1 MEPIVVEPALGTLEW
16 KETNL
21 KKQLSKKIKYILIT
35 FDEGQPA
42 AVEPV
47 LEWHGVYCIGL
58 GMQLQRTRNLFQNR
72 RRERNVRKAVSSYSL
87 CIGTSILL

>member
-47 LEWHGVYCIGL
+47 LEWCI
-58 GMQLQRTRNLFQNR
+58 R
-72 RRERNVRKAVSSYSL
+72 RFGHAITKDQKPLPNPAEGEECV
-87 CIGTSILL
+87 